1 MKILFGQD
9 CKKFSDTLGYSDL
22 VESSIKSFE
31 LSTVIGNKEC
41 SKIGQGYKFYYVDS
55 DGDIISITSNNDL
68 KEAQKSGVNKLLLT
82 NNQNDAND
90 KLNSSI
96 LNISTVQSV
105 QPTAESSDCGPRMV
119 AQNYEMDFTE
129 TNISIYPE
137 SERVLDQDK
146 DKEDIIAPV
155 LADKEDDGAV
165 ECWKC
170 QGTKLNKNGKK
181 PCKKCKGTGFVQTQF
196 KGDFQKLL
204 AEEVRQFVNSAEHIK
219 YVKDL
224 VEKKKAVHNG
234 IICDGCEVG
243 PIRGIR
249 YKCSKRDDYD
259 LCEKCEAKMAK
270 DLPYP
275 MWKIREPKHNPV
287 SITCQYAAPPVVQL
301 EQKGSVENKVEE
313 PVNGMKLSF
322 LRLVSE
328 ESEDDE
334 EKDKD
339 IDIPEL
345 QIS

>member
-1 MKILFGQD
+1 M
-9 CKKFSDTLGYSDL
+9 
-22 VESSIKSFE
+22 
-31 LSTVIGNKEC
+31 
-41 SKIGQGYKFYYVDS
+41 
-55 DGDIISITSNNDL
+55 
-68 KEAQKSGVNKLLLT
+68 
-82 NNQNDAND
+82 
-90 KLNSSI
+90 
-96 LNISTVQSV
+96 
-105 QPTAESSDCGPRMV
+105 
-119 AQNYEMDFTE
+119 
-129 TNISIYPE
+129 
-137 SERVLDQDK
+137 
-146 DKEDIIAPV
+146 
-155 LADKEDDGAV
+155 
-165 ECWKC
+165 
-170 QGTKLNKNGKK
+170 
-181 PCKKCKGTGFVQTQF
+181 
-196 KGDFQKLL
+196 

-224 VEKKKAVHNG
+224 VEKKKAVHNN

-259 LCEKCEAKMAK
+259 LCDKCEAKMAK

-301 EQKGSVENKVEE
+301 EQKIPAGETKVEE

-328 ESEDDE
+328 ESEDDKDD

>member
-1 MKILFGQD
+1 
-9 CKKFSDTLGYSDL
+9 
-22 VESSIKSFE
+22 
-31 LSTVIGNKEC
+31 
-41 SKIGQGYKFYYVDS
+41 
-55 DGDIISITSNNDL
+55 
-68 KEAQKSGVNKLLLT
+68 
-82 NNQNDAND
+82 
-90 KLNSSI
+90 
-96 LNISTVQSV
+96 
-105 QPTAESSDCGPRMV
+105 
-119 AQNYEMDFTE
+119 MDFTE

-137 SERVLDQDK
+137 SDRLLDQDK

-155 LADKEDDGAV
+155 QNEEEQEGQV

-170 QGTKLNKNGKK
+170 NGTKLNKKGKK
-181 PCKKCKGTGFVQTQF
+181 PCRKCQGTGFVQTQF

-204 AEEVRQFVNSAEHIK
+204 AEEVRQFVNSPEHIK

-224 VEKKKAVHNG
+224 VEKNKEKNKAVHHN
-234 IICDGCEVG
+234 IICDGCDVG

-301 EQKGSVENKVEE
+301 EHKNQKVENQKMENKKVED

-334 EKDKD
+334 KDKD

-345 QIS
+345 QISQNLKQSEVSDLDLKKITYM